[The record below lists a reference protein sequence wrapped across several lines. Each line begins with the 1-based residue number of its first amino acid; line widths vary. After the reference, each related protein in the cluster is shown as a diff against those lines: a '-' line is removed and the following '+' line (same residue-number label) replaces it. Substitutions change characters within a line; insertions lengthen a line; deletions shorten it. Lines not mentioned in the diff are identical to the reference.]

1 MKSCVPRCVCML
13 VGLVLL
19 AAAGLKMASPLQS
32 LTAVLH
38 AADPVVS
45 LSLPGAAVLAV
56 LLIGVETALGALLIT
71 GPTGPARTCTAAL
84 LTLFAIILVLR
95 FTQPGAPSCGCLGQ
109 ALAESAPSQAWW
121 DAARNLAF
129 AAALLLIGAPRP
141 RPTGSAGA
149 AHPVA
154 PRGARAFTILE
165 LLVSVVIIGVL
176 LALMFP
182 ALVAVRRQAQII
194 RSHAHLRQVFVATH
208 AYTEANRD
216 TFPRFEA
223 LGGSWDY
230 IRHRSLVIQSSYF
243 SAHQVLWMALVAP
256 DDPAFHAM
264 AARLSYAERTSPE
277 YEDDE
282 PLSFYRFYTSTFW
295 MSPTLVADPSVF
307 DEPISRWTSI
317 DSPALLRGVR
327 SFEITHP
334 SRKGLFVDLPLMF
347 SLLDPSRSESP
358 PPIIAVFADGSAA
371 TYAYDKEF
379 ENKNVVHVRGG
390 QIPYLPVLSTRHG
403 VRGVDR

>member
-1 MKSCVPRCVCML
+1 VRTRPTPRP
-13 VGLVLL
+13 
-19 AAAGLKMASPLQS
+19 AAAP
-32 LTAVLH
+32 
-38 AADPVVS
+38 
-45 LSLPGAAVLAV
+45 
-56 LLIGVETALGALLIT
+56 E
-71 GPTGPARTCTAAL
+71 R
-84 LTLFAIILVLR
+84 R
-95 FTQPGAPSCGCLGQ
+95 APIRR
-109 ALAESAPSQAWW
+109 AP
-121 DAARNLAF
+121 
-129 AAALLLIGAPRP
+129 
-141 RPTGSAGA
+141 
-149 AHPVA
+149 
-154 PRGARAFTILE
+154 AFTLVE
-165 LLVSVVIIGVL
+165 LLVTLALIGVL

-194 RSHAHLRQVFVATH
+194 RSHAHLRQVFIATH
-208 AYTEANRD
+208 AYTESNRD

-230 IRHRSLVIQSSYF
+230 IRHRSLVIPNTYF
-243 SAHQVLWMALVAP
+243 GAHQLLWMALVAP
-256 DDPAFHAM
+256 DDPGFHAM
-264 AARLSYAERTSPE
+264 AAHLTYAERTSPE
-277 YEDDE
+277 YEAYED
-282 PLSFYRFYTSTFW
+282 LRFTRFYSSRFW